1 MDAIVTEKNGHAGD
15 TDTMMLFGGLAC
27 MLFGAGLVLSNPSIR
42 RYLGQVSPADLLSGA
57 VPDVEKYLK
66 LRAM

>member
-1 MDAIVTEKNGHAGD
+1 MDAIVTEKNGSASD

-27 MLFGAGLVLSNPSIR
+27 MLFGAGMVLSNPTLR
-42 RYLGQVSPADLLSGA
+42 RYLGQVRPADLLSAA

>member
-1 MDAIVTEKNGHAGD
+1 MDAMVTEKNGYASD
-15 TDTMMLFGGLAC
+15 TGTLMLFGGVAC
-27 MLFGAGLVLSNPSIR
+27 MIFGAGLVLSNPAIR
-42 RYLGQVSPADLLSGA
+42 RYLGQMSPGDLLSTA

>member
-1 MDAIVTEKNGHAGD
+1 MDAIVTEKNGNASD

-27 MLFGAGLVLSNPSIR
+27 MLFGAGLVLSNPAIR
-42 RYLGQVSPADLLSGA
+42 RYLGQVSPAELLSGA